1 MDITQVPFNRW
12 LGITR
17 VQDGSGYLL
26 KLSDSPAFRNHL
38 GAVHAGAQFALA
50 EATSAEYLL
59 TAFPE
64 LSGKVVAVVRRLEM
78 KYKAPIME
86 RMMSKAAVAQEET
99 EQFLSQFHSKGRGL
113 IGVGVEVAD
122 GNGILGLIGRVDWFV
137 QEASPDLSA

>member
-17 VQDGSGYLL
+17 VPDGSGYLL
-26 KLSDSPAFRNHL
+26 ELGDSPAFRNHL
-38 GAVHAGAQFALA
+38 GTVHASVQFALA

-78 KYKAPIME
+78 KYKAPIMG
-86 RMMSKAAVAQEET
+86 RIMSKATVAQEET
-99 EQFLSQFHSKGRGL
+99 EQFLRQFHSKGVGL

-122 GNGILGLIGRVDWFV
+122 GNGIVGLIGRVDWFV